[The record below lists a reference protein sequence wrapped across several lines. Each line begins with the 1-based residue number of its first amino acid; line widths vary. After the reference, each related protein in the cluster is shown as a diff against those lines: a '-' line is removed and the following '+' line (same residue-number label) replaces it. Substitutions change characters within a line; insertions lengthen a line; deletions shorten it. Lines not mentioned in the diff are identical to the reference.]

1 MEFVQVDI
9 TAHAD
14 FLEVLIAELS
24 DNNFDSFWEKDENS
38 FVAYIEKSLFDE
50 HIFAELKKK
59 YPDSQISFQF
69 EGMESKNWN
78 TEWEKNFQPIVIAD
92 KCYVRATFHEPKP
105 EYPLELIIVP
115 KMSFGTGHHATTSMM
130 IEHLLCLDVKG
141 KKVMDV
147 GTGSGILAI
156 AASKL
161 GASTVYAFDFDDW
174 SVENSV
180 ENLELN
186 VVNNVKVEKGSIA
199 QLLPLS
205 GFDIILANIT
215 RNILLDEIGDY
226 ISCLMVDGYLAISG
240 FYKEDIEAF
249 NPVARKYNLI
259 AEKTLIRDDWASV
272 LFRKAS

>member
-1 MEFVQVDI
+1 MEFIQVDI

-24 DNNFDSFWEKDENS
+24 ENSFDSFWEKDENS
-38 FVAYIEKSLFDE
+38 FIAYIEKSLFDE
-50 HIFAELKKK
+50 HVFAELKKK
-59 YPDSQISFQF
+59 YPDSQLSYQF

-78 TEWEKNFQPIVIAD
+78 EEWEKNFQPIVIAD

-130 IEHLLCLDVKG
+130 IEHLLMLNLKD

-161 GASTVYAFDFDDW
+161 GASEVYAFDFDEW
-174 SVENSV
+174 SVENSS

-186 VVNNVKVEKGSIA
+186 QVTNVKIEKGTISE
-199 QLLPLS
+199 LLPLP

-215 RNILLDEIGDY
+215 RNILLEEINLY
-226 ISCLMVDGYLAISG
+226 VSCLKSGGYLAISG
-240 FYKEDIEAF
+240 FYKEDISAF
-249 NPVARKYNLI
+249 DTFTTQYGLI
-259 AEKTLIRDDWASV
+259 TEKTLMRDNWASV
-272 LFRKAS
+272 LFRKA

>member
-1 MEFVQVDI
+1 MEFIQVDI

-14 FLEVLIAELS
+14 FLEMLIAELS
-24 DNNFDSFWEKDENS
+24 ENDYDSFWEKDENS
-38 FVAYIEKSLFDE
+38 FIAYIEKSLFTE
-50 HIFAELKKK
+50 QLFADLKKK
-59 YPDSQISFQF
+59 YPDAQLSYQF

-78 TEWEKNFQPIVIAD
+78 EEWEKNFQPIIIAD

-130 IEHLLCLDVKG
+130 IEHLLLLDVKD

-161 GASTVYAFDFDDW
+161 GAREIYAFDFDEW
-174 SVENSV
+174 SVENST

-186 VVNNVKVEKGSIA
+186 HVKNVQIEKGTINE
-199 QLLPLS
+199 LLPLP
-205 GFDIILANIT
+205 GYDVILANIT
-215 RNILLDEIGDY
+215 RNILLEEISSY
-226 ISCLMVDGYLAISG
+226 VSCLNTGGYLAISG
-240 FYKEDIEAF
+240 FYKEDISAF
-249 NPVARKYNLI
+249 NPITTKFNL
-259 AEKTLIRDDWASV
+259 ATEKTLIRDNWASV
-272 LFRKAS
+272 LFRKN

>member
-1 MEFVQVDI
+1 MEFIQVDI

-24 DNNFDSFWEKDENS
+24 DSNFDSFWEKDENS
-38 FVAYIEKSLFDE
+38 FIAYIEKSLFDE
-50 HIFAELKKK
+50 HLFVELKKK
-59 YPDSQISFQF
+59 YPDSQLSYQF

-78 TEWEKNFQPIVIAD
+78 EEWEKNFQPIVIAD

-130 IEHLLCLDVKG
+130 IEHLLLIDLKD

-161 GASTVYAFDFDDW
+161 GAKEVYAFDFDEW

-186 VVNNVKVEKGSIA
+186 NVTNVKIEKGTINE
-199 QLLPLS
+199 LLPLP
-205 GFDIILANIT
+205 GYDVILANIT
-215 RNILLDEIGDY
+215 RNILLEEISSY
-226 ISCLMVDGYLAISG
+226 VTCLKSGGYLAISG
-240 FYKEDIEAF
+240 FYKEDISSF
-249 NPVARKYNLI
+249 DPITSQYNLI
-259 AEKTLIRDDWASV
+259 TERTLIRDNWASV
-272 LFRKAS
+272 LFRKG